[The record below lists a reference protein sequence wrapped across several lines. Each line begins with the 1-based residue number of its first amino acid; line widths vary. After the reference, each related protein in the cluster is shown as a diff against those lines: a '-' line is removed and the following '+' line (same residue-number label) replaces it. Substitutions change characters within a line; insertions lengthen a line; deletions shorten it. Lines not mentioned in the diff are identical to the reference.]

1 MNRSLETVLR
11 FVNLTASGLLAG
23 SLGFGESALIPGWE
37 NERPREDEHEPEAAT
52 GYFNAIGPVALATS
66 MTLAIAAR
74 SESVSR
80 RTLDVISTLG
90 LAGVLAATT
99 LVTVPINKRL
109 QLQAP
114 RDYPSEDAQG
124 LTRNWNRAHSIRT
137 ALGVTAFVCAVAANV
152 AFKRRD

>member
-23 SLGFGESALIPGWE
+23 SLGFGESALTPGWQE
-37 NERPREDEHEPEAAT
+37 ERPREDEQEDVAT

-66 MTLAIAAR
+66 MTLAMAAR
-74 SESVSR
+74 SDSVAR
-80 RTLDVISTLG
+80 RTLDVVSTLG

-99 LVTVPINKRL
+99 LVTVPINRRL
-109 QLQAP
+109 QLEAP
-114 RDYPSEDAQG
+114 ADYPRAEAQG
-124 LTRNWNRAHSIRT
+124 LTKNWNRAHSIRT